1 MWEIVLNERYSPKN
15 KSLQNRKENASF
27 CASEKSRKYATYAC
41 SNGPVFR
48 RYKTCSFSGLQKPF
62 SLIKWTKNSLPP
74 CFVGCLI
81 FDIAERLLSHG
92 EFVFFS
98 LLPPIRNTRSSSQNA
113 CLIFYRA
120 QNFLP
125 RWKCIYICWG
135 KYTPCI
141 PLCILPFWK
150 RKSVASISI
159 LSLKSNYFR
168 LWRNFFISCL
178 ILAFAKLKKRSL
190 SNFIMKYYYIC
201 EQGKYC
207 LCVRRWMKS
216 SVR

>member
-1 MWEIVLNERYSPKN
+1 MKDTTRKN
-15 KSLQNRKENASF
+15 KSLQNRKEKVKLLCIGKNP
-27 CASEKSRKYATYAC
+27 EKYATYAC
-41 SNGPVFR
+41 GNGPVFR

-120 QNFLP
+120 QNFP
-125 RWKCIYICWG
+125 PKMEMYIY
-135 KYTPCI
+135 
-141 PLCILPFWK
+141 LL
-150 RKSVASISI
+150 R
-159 LSLKSNYFR
+159 
-168 LWRNFFISCL
+168 
-178 ILAFAKLKKRSL
+178 
-190 SNFIMKYYYIC
+190 
-201 EQGKYC
+201 
-207 LCVRRWMKS
+207 
-216 SVR
+216 